1 MRPRTLLVLLVIV
14 LGLGAFIWFYE
25 RELPSSEQRA
35 ELEKRVLTDVE
46 KDDVTAVTLQGAKG
60 TVRLERVE
68 APTPATEEKEE
79 EEDGDE
85 AGEETPEVEW
95 RIVQPLTARADT
107 FAVDRLLDSVIT
119 LEKTRTI
126 EDADRKAVGLDK
138 PRATVRLATKEAE
151 KVLQLGAG
159 VPTGGSIIAGV
170 EGRDD
175 AYVVSESILLELD
188 KDPGEW
194 RDRTIF
200 RGDRDKVSRITL
212 AGANGRVVLAKR
224 PDGLWIEAPL
234 KDRADRNL
242 VDALLSDLTGLTAE
256 RFVDNPGPLPE
267 LGLAPA
273 QQVVEVALEG
283 QAAPLRIELGAPAT
297 SGEAAPEGEMG
308 GALAYAR
315 AGGTVFETRTRLA
328 ESANRPPAEWRAL
341 GLSGLEVHDVEAAT
355 VKEGNATIELTR
367 AGTDWKRGDTTISY
381 LPVSDLLFAVTD
393 ARAERLLPPAE
404 AKTLNLANHALV
416 ITLKTKEAGEETL
429 SLYPAMSQGVPARA
443 SGREAVLLLPAEALQ
458 QIRQK
463 LKDVREAKAVA
474 AAAE

>member
-25 RELPSSEQRA
+25 RELPSSEKRA
-35 ELEKRVLTDVE
+35 ELEKRVLAEVE
-46 KDDVTAVTLQGAKG
+46 KEDVTAVTLQGAKG

-68 APTPATEEKEE
+68 GPKPAVTETK
-79 EEDGDE
+79 EDGEETED
-85 AGEETPEVEW
+85 ETPEVEW
-95 RIVQPLTARADT
+95 RIVQPLKARADT

-138 PRATVRLATKEAE
+138 PRATVRLATKEGE

-159 VPTGGSIIAGV
+159 VPTGGSLIAGV

-175 AYVVSESILLELD
+175 AYVVSDSILLELD

-200 RGDRDKVSRITL
+200 QGDRDAVSRITL
-212 AGANGRVVLAKR
+212 SGANGRVILAKR
-224 PDGLWIEAPL
+224 PDGFWIEAPI

-242 VDALLSDLTGLTAE
+242 VDGLLGDLTGLTAE
-256 RFVDNPGPLPE
+256 RFVDSPGPLPA
-267 LGLAPA
+267 LGLAPP
-273 QQVVEVALEG
+273 QGVVEAAVEG
-283 QAAPLRIELGAPAT
+283 AAPVRIELGAAA
-297 SGEAAPEGEMG
+297 GEASPEGDMG

-328 ESANRPPAEWRAL
+328 ESANRPPADWRAL
-341 GLSGLEVHDVEAAT
+341 GLSALEVHDVESTT

-367 AGTDWKRGDTTISY
+367 AGTDWKRGETTISY
-381 LPVSDLLFAVTD
+381 LPVSDLLFALTD
-393 ARAERLLPPAE
+393 ARAERLLPPGDLGNPVL
-404 AKTLNLANHALV
+404 TV
-416 ITLKTKEAGEETL
+416 TLKPKEASEETL
-429 SLYPAMSQGVPARA
+429 TFYPATPQGMPARA
-443 SGREAVLLLPAEALQ
+443 SGRDVILLLPADTLQ

-463 LKDVREAKAVA
+463 VKDVREAKAVEE
-474 AAAE
+474 AAAEE